1 MKKTC
6 HHIMQVRKLFK
17 YSNIIIFIQ
26 CKQDHA
32 QDHEEHKNES
42 KYLLNKLQSPA
53 PVGPL
58 SLNGMNVRRIQ
69 SGKNQ

>member
-1 MKKTC
+1 
-6 HHIMQVRKLFK
+6 
-17 YSNIIIFIQ
+17 
-26 CKQDHA
+26 
-32 QDHEEHKNES
+32 
-42 KYLLNKLQSPA
+42 LLNKLQSPA